1 MVKKNIMKTL
11 ENKILVTSPLLPDL
25 QDFNEYLRQI
35 WDSKWLTNNGSFHQQ
50 FEKALAEYLGV
61 EYISVFTNGTLP
73 LITVLQALGLKKGE
87 VITTP
92 YSFVATTHSIWWNQ
106 LKPVFVDVEPTT
118 GNIDPAKIETAI
130 TENTVAIMP
139 VHVYGQP
146 CDNERIDAI
155 AKRHNLKVIYD
166 AAHAFGVRK
175 DGKSILEWGDV
186 STLSFHA
193 TKVFGTIEGGALIC
207 HSAEMKHQID
217 NLKNFGFRGETV
229 VEAPGINGKMDEV
242 RAAFGLLNLK
252 QIDVAIEARHNVAMR
267 YREVID
273 KIEGLSY
280 LVEQSDIRY
289 NYGYFPIFVD
299 EARYGISRDAL
310 YEKLKANNIFGRR
323 YFYPL
328 ISTFEPYKDFPS
340 AALENLPI
348 ATKMAEQVLCLPMHH
363 ALSEEDVKRII
374 RGVLK

>member
-1 MVKKNIMKTL
+1 MKTSK
-11 ENKILVTSPLLPDL
+11 NKILVTSPLLPDL
-25 QDFNEYLRQI
+25 QDFNNYLRQI

-73 LITVLQALGLKKGE
+73 LITALQALGLKKGE

-118 GNIDPAKIETAI
+118 GNIDPAKIEAAI
-130 TENTVAIMP
+130 TEETVAIMP

-166 AAHAFGVRK
+166 AAHAFGVCK

-207 HSAEMKHQID
+207 HSAEMKYQID
-217 NLKNFGFRGETV
+217 NLKNFGFRGETI

-252 QIDVAIEARHNVAMR
+252 QIDAAIEARHNVAMR

-340 AALENLPI
+340 AAPENLPI

-363 ALSEEDVKRII
+363 ALSEEDVECVIK
-374 RGVLK
+374 GFLK